1 MLTLLAGVS
10 YSLPDMTGDR
20 HTTPRIK
27 IIITKEM
34 KERTK
39 SLIIKGLQKLKKVKE
54 SC

>member
-10 YSLPDMTGDR
+10 HSLPDMTGDR

-27 IIITKEM
+27 IVITKEM
-34 KERTK
+34 EERAK
-39 SLIIKGLQKLKKVKE
+39 SLIIKHLNKLKKVKE